1 MVIQHNMAAENG
13 KRMHKI
19 VSGKLI
25 GTSEKL
31 SSGYRVNRAADDAA
45 GLSISEKMRFQIRGL
60 DRGSANINEGIG
72 YCQVADGA
80 LHEMHDMLQRMNE
93 LSIQAANGTNS
104 AADRSYIDD
113 EVQMLKKEIDR
124 ICITTKYNQEYIFRC
139 EDKIISDTWEVYR
152 LKFQGYPD
160 DLYIYNDSYDS
171 VTKTATYGG
180 VAIGGKRYS
189 WASINPN
196 MYDTATGKFH
206 AGEYSFYTD
215 DGTSLTLVC
224 AEGSEPPQVSRK
236 YFTVADQMGIRVNN
250 ELISW
255 MMCGRRRER
264 DLTKTIY

>member
-31 SSGYRVNRAADDAA
+31 SSGYRVNRAVDDAA

-113 EVQMLKKEIDR
+113 EVQMLKEEIDR

-139 EDKIISDTWEVYR
+139 EDKIASDTWEVKISG
-152 LKFQGYPD
+152 L
-160 DLYIYNDSYDS
+160 
-171 VTKTATYGG
+171 
-180 VAIGGKRYS
+180 
-189 WASINPN
+189 
-196 MYDTATGKFH
+196 
-206 AGEYSFYTD
+206 
-215 DGTSLTLVC
+215 
-224 AEGSEPPQVSRK
+224 SR
-236 YFTVADQMGIRVNN
+236 
-250 ELISW
+250 
-255 MMCGRRRER
+255 
-264 DLTKTIY
+264 

>member
-113 EVQMLKKEIDR
+113 EIQMLKAEIDR
-124 ICITTKYNQEYIFRC
+124 ICITTKYNQEYVFRC
-139 EDKIISDTWEVYR
+139 EDKIVSDTWEVYR

-171 VTKTATYGG
+171 VTKTAAYGG

-189 WASINPN
+189 WQV
-196 MYDTATGKFH
+196 
-206 AGEYSFYTD
+206 
-215 DGTSLTLVC
+215 LVPIC
-224 AEGSEPPQVSRK
+224 MILPLGN
-236 YFTVADQMGIRVNN
+236 FTQGNIRFAQMM
-250 ELISW
+250 EQALH
-255 MMCGRRRER
+255 
-264 DLTKTIY
+264 